1 MKTIKLLFILC
12 LTYTVSTAQEN
23 QGRFKVKLYNQSSFS
38 KNENSYTVN
47 NTLFIDT
54 EKDITI
60 LSPKFAIA
68 YTSKNGNTHEVELN
82 RFELN
87 FNSQKNE
94 SADTPNNIL
103 LSGQEST
110 NLNLSLRYE
119 YTPASK
125 KSKLNSKGNFSVS
138 YGVQPYLYNR
148 KNNPL
153 ISTIFPESNTR
164 IGASGYIAPRYTYQ
178 FSEKLFFDIN
188 IPFNLLDA
196 NLTADVVSDPTKSK
210 SENTRVSLNS
220 RLLPM
225 NYNLRIGLAYRI

>member
-1 MKTIKLLFILC
+1 MKTIKLLFVLC
-12 LTYTVSTAQEN
+12 LVYTFSIAQEN
-23 QGRFKVKLYNQSSFS
+23 TGFFKLKIYNQSSFI
-38 KNENSYTVN
+38 KNENSYTTN
-47 NTLFIDT
+47 NILFLDT
-54 EKDITI
+54 EKEIAI

-68 YTSKNGNTHEVELN
+68 YTTKSGNTHELELS

-94 SADTPNNIL
+94 SADTPKNIL
-103 LSGQEST
+103 LSGQERT

-119 YTPASK
+119 YTPISK
-125 KSKLNSKGNFSVS
+125 KSKLNNKGNFSVS

-196 NLTADVVSDPTKSK
+196 NFTADVISDPSKTK

-220 RLLPM
+220 RILPM